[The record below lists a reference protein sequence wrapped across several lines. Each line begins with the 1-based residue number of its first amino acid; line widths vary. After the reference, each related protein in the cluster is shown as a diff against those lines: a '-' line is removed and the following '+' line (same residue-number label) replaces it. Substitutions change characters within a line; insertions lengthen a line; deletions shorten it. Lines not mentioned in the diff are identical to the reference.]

1 MFGQFTEC
9 LPLELKPVIC
19 KFPHPPSSTGSSL
32 LESDKH
38 IPGLRIPPGCFR
50 DPFPR
55 SLRCCKDDVAQVQ
68 RLDPPSVHCVS
79 FLGCFSGEEVVH
91 ETASLPPSQGLELV
105 VAWSVPPAELNR
117 CPVQLRRMLC
127 CREDLMGKAFMQHMS
142 RMMFVLTRC
151 AHFWQ
156 LHPDRLCRTTP
167 DFCVLLQTPVTWLCA
182 ISFCYFLGNGQSL
195 CTSCYPQGR
204 QASRLCAFG
213 SLAVGCGTQQ

>member
-1 MFGQFTEC
+1 MSQVGVRGTVRAVSGEPWIGIALGAADPLQGASRAGERGVFGQFTEC
-9 LPLELKPVIC
+9 LPLELKPVIW

-38 IPGLRIPPGCFR
+38 IPGLGIPPGCFG
-50 DPFPR
+50 DPFPS
-55 SLRCCKDDVAQVQ
+55 SLSCCKDDVAQVQ

-105 VAWSVPPAELNR
+105 VAWNVPPAELNR
-117 CPVQLRRMLC
+117 CPMQLRRMLC

-151 AHFWQ
+151 AHFW
-156 LHPDRLCRTTP
+156 
-167 DFCVLLQTPVTWLCA
+167 
-182 ISFCYFLGNGQSL
+182 
-195 CTSCYPQGR
+195 
-204 QASRLCAFG
+204 
-213 SLAVGCGTQQ
+213 